1 MVFEEMPDWTHLKV
15 TRKAGVAEVLLHNG
29 GGPLIWNAT
38 VHRELTELF
47 AWLAFDRSTHVLILA
62 GSGDVF
68 CAGIESTEFRKMSWR
83 EIWSE
88 GRRLLCGLLD
98 LDILVI
104 TAVNEPAL
112 IHSEI
117 AVMADIVIACPEAEF
132 ADHAHFLRNVVPGD
146 GVHLVWGNLLARRE
160 DSCNLCS

>member
-1 MVFEEMPDWTHLKV
+1 MAFESMPDWTHLKV
-15 TRKAGVAEVLLHNG
+15 TQNAGVTEVLLHNV
-29 GGPLIWNAT
+29 GGPLIWNAA

-47 AWLAFDRSTHVLILA
+47 AWLAFDRTTSVLILS
-62 GSGDVF
+62 GSGDIF
-68 CAGIESTEFRKMSWR
+68 CAEIESTEFRKMFWR

-98 LDILVI
+98 LDILIISV
-104 TAVNEPAL
+104 VNGPAL

-132 ADHAHFLRNVVPGD
+132 ADRAHFVRNVVPGD
-146 GVHLVWGNLLARRE
+146 GVHLVWGNLLGA
-160 DSCNLCS
+160 